1 MATKI
6 NNKSAISAVAL
17 GLLLAAPLA
26 SHAAD
31 WFPLKV
37 MSLDEQSKA
46 TEVDYQPL
54 EKASKPLKLC
64 VSFPHMKDAF
74 WLAANYGVV
83 EEARRQGVAVQVL
96 DAGGFT
102 ALNNQISQVENCV
115 AGGGNAVILG
125 AISEE
130 GTANLV
136 AELAQKNIPVI
147 DAFNGVKSD
156 KIAARVL
163 TSPRNEGLR
172 AGQFLAA
179 QHPAGSPAVRV
190 AWFPGPAGA
199 GFVQLFNEGFN
210 EAIKG
215 SAIELV
221 ETKYGDLGKEVQSRL
236 IEDVLQTHKNIDYI
250 AGGAVTAEAA
260 VPVLR
265 ARGLAGKTKV
275 VSVYLTP
282 GVYQNLAGGRIEASG
297 MAPVVLT
304 ARIAV
309 DLAVRAAEG
318 QPLMKNVEPIGRVF
332 AKGDAKQI
340 PLGDALA
347 PNGFKPVF
355 TVK

>member
-1 MATKI
+1 MTTKS
-6 NNKSAISAVAL
+6 NNKSGISSVAL
-17 GLLLAAPLA
+17 GLLIALPALSQAAN
-26 SHAAD
+26 
-31 WFPLKV
+31 WYPLKV
-37 MSLDEQSKA
+37 MSLDEQQHAS
-46 TEVDYQPL
+46 EVDYQPL
-54 EKASKPLKLC
+54 EKAEKPLRLC

-74 WLAANYGVV
+74 WLAADYGVV
-83 EEARRQGVAVQVL
+83 EEAKRLGVAVQVL
-96 DAGGFT
+96 DAGGYT

-115 AGGGNAVILG
+115 AGGGNAVVLG

-136 AELAQKNIPVI
+136 ADLAKRNIPVI

-172 AGQFLAA
+172 AGLYLAK
-179 QHPAGSPAVRV
+179 QHPVGSPVVRV

-199 GFVQLFNEGFN
+199 GFVQLFNEGFT
-210 EAIKG
+210 EALKG
-215 SAIELV
+215 SSVELV
-221 ETKYGDLGKEVQSRL
+221 ETKYGDTGKEVQSRL
-236 IEDVLQTHKNIDYI
+236 IEDVLQSHKDIDYI

-265 ARGLAGKTKV
+265 ARGLGDKVKV

-282 GVYQNLAGGRIEASG
+282 GVYQGLASGRIEASG

-309 DLAVRAAEG
+309 DLAVRAAQG
-318 QPLMKNVEPIGRVF
+318 DTLLKNVEPIGQVF
-332 AKGDAKQI
+332 GSAEAKQI
-340 PLGDALA
+340 PLEEVLA
-347 PNGFKPVF
+347 PASFKPVF

>member
-26 SHAAD
+26 SQAAD

-37 MSLDEQSKA
+37 MSLDEKSNA

-83 EEARRQGVAVQVL
+83 EEAKRQGVAVQVL

-115 AGGGNAVILG
+115 AGGGNAVVLG

-332 AKGDAKQI
+332 SKADAKQI
-340 PLGDALA
+340 PLDDALA

>member
-1 MATKI
+1 MTPQS
-6 NNKSAISAVAL
+6 NNKSTLSAVAL
-17 GLLLAAPLA
+17 GLLLAAPALSLA
-26 SHAAD
+26 AP
-31 WFPLKV
+31 WYPLKV
-37 MSLDEQSKA
+37 MSLDEQQHAS
-46 TEVDYQPL
+46 EVEYLPL
-54 EKASKPLKLC
+54 EKASKPLRLC

-83 EEARRQGVAVQVL
+83 EEAKRLGVAVQVL
-96 DAGGFT
+96 DAGGYT

-115 AGGGNAVILG
+115 AGGGNAVVLG

-130 GTANLV
+130 GSANLV
-136 AELAQKNIPVI
+136 AELAKKNIPVI

-172 AGQFLAA
+172 AGQYLAG
-179 QHPAGSPAVRV
+179 QHPAGSPVVRV

-199 GFVQLFNEGFN
+199 GFVQLFNDGFN

-282 GVYQNLAGGRIEASG
+282 GVYQNLTAGRIEASG

-309 DLAVRAAEG
+309 DQAVRAAQG
-318 QPLMKNVEPIGRVF
+318 DPLLKNVEPIGQVYGS
-332 AKGDAKQI
+332 ADAKQI
-340 PLGDALA
+340 PLDEVLA
-347 PNGFKPVF
+347 PASFKPVF